1 MPMAEKEV
9 DVKHVEAVSLFP
21 IRFAVAWMWL
31 DGGLRKAVLAP
42 QKLNPNS
49 PSFVLNKVVTFLPH
63 AGIFKP
69 ELISFLENPSLGAT
83 FLAIFSWFEI
93 IVGLFL
99 LIGFLTRLMSF
110 IAAAMAVSLAP
121 AAWLGSTCEDEW
133 QIFSLLLA
141 GAVTL
146 MLAGAGRY
154 WGVDYFL
161 YKKFGD
167 RGISKT
173 LPILKWIKLW

>member
-1 MPMAEKEV
+1 MSSKEL
-9 DVKHVEAVSLFP
+9 DLQHVETISLFP
-21 IRFAVAWMWL
+21 IRFAVGWMWL
-31 DGGLRKAVLAP
+31 DGGLRKALLKP
-42 QKLNPNS
+42 TKLDPNS

-63 AGIFKP
+63 AGVFRP

-83 FLAIFSWFEI
+83 FLTIFSWFEI
-93 IVGLFL
+93 LVGLFL
-99 LIGFLTRLMSF
+99 IIGFLTRLWAF
-110 IAAAMAVSLAP
+110 IGSAMAVSLAP
-121 AAWLGSTCEDEW
+121 AAWLGSTCEDKW

-141 GAVTL
+141 GGVTL

-167 RGISKT
+167 RGIFQNV
-173 LPILKWIKLW
+173 PILKWIKLW